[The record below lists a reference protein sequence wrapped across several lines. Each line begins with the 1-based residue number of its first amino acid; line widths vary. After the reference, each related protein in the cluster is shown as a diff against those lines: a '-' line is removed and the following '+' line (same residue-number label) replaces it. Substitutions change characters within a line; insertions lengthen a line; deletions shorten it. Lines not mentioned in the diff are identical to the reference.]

1 MNKICERRIAP
12 FYFLLGVV
20 IMKNSTALSV
30 VLLIAL
36 LVAAISGCN
45 MGAEDAP
52 FENSVVWIGTP
63 PAESENIGKKIIQ
76 QVIPYAGTE
85 YENIT
90 ISTSQKNDKLR
101 LHVSSVSANTMHP
114 DLYDFT
120 YNYDNNELIR
130 VSYLLEAI
138 PESVR
143 SEAIGIAMLNE
154 QIRDVLSTGMGGNS
168 IPSVKRILPE
178 TAEKFYEPKTLLS
191 VTWKDSSLSALVD
204 VDTGQVVEVWSGN

>member
-1 MNKICERRIAP
+1 MN
-12 FYFLLGVV
+12 
-20 IMKNSTALSV
+20 NSTALSV
-30 VLLIAL
+30 VLLFAVLITS
-36 LVAAISGCN
+36 ISGCVV
-45 MGAEDAP
+45 GADDTSL
-52 FENSVVWIGTP
+52 ENSVVWIGTP
-63 PAESENIGKKIIQ
+63 PAESGVIEKNILQ

-90 ISTSQKNDKLR
+90 ISALQDNDKLH
-101 LHVSSVSANTMHP
+101 LHVSGVTANTMHP

-143 SEAIGIAMLNE
+143 GEAIGIAMQNE
-154 QIRDVLSTGMGGNS
+154 QIRDVLSTGMGGS
-168 IPSVKRILPE
+168 STPSVKRILPE

-204 VDTGQVVEVWSGN
+204 VDTGQVVDVWSGN

>member
-1 MNKICERRIAP
+1 
-12 FYFLLGVV
+12 
-20 IMKNSTALSV
+20 MKNSNLWSI

-36 LVAAISGCN
+36 LMAAISGCI

-52 FENSVVWIGTP
+52 FNNSVVWIGTP
-63 PAESENIGKKIIQ
+63 PAKSEDIGKMIVQ

-85 YENIT
+85 YDNIT
-90 ISTSQKNDKLR
+90 ISASQENDKIR
-101 LHVSSVSANTMHP
+101 LHVSSVSANTMYP

-143 SEAIGIAMLNE
+143 GKAIGIAMQNE
-154 QIRDVLSTGMGGNS
+154 QIMGVLSTGIGGSS

-204 VDTGQVVEVWSGN
+204 VDAGQVVGVWSGN

>member
-1 MNKICERRIAP
+1 
-12 FYFLLGVV
+12 
-20 IMKNSTALSV
+20 MKKPTALSA

-36 LVAAISGCN
+36 LVAAISGCIIETN
-45 MGAEDAP
+45 NASS
-52 FENSVVWIGTP
+52 ENSVIWIGTP
-63 PAESENIGKKIIQ
+63 PAESEKIGKKIIE

-90 ISTSQKNDKLR
+90 ISALQKNDKLR
-101 LHVSSVSANTMHP
+101 LHVSCVSANTIHP

-143 SEAIGIAMLNE
+143 GEAIGIAMHDE
-154 QIRDVLSTGMGGNS
+154 QIRDVLSTGMRGSGT
-168 IPSVKRILPE
+168 PSVRRILPE
-178 TAEKFYEPKTLLS
+178 TAKKFYEPKTLLS

-204 VDTGQVVEVWSGN
+204 VDTGQVVEVWNGN

>member
-1 MNKICERRIAP
+1 MSA
-12 FYFLLGVV
+12 V
-20 IMKNSTALSV
+20 I
-30 VLLIAL
+30 LIAL
-36 LVAAISGCN
+36 LVAAISGCII
-45 MGAEDAP
+45 GTDDAP
-52 FENSVVWIGTP
+52 SENSVVWIGTP
-63 PAESENIGKKIIQ
+63 PAESEEIGKKIIE

-90 ISTSQKNDKLR
+90 ISALQKNDKLR
-101 LHVSSVSANTMHP
+101 LHVSGVSANTMHP

-120 YNYDNNELIR
+120 YNYANNELIR

-143 SEAIGIAMLNE
+143 GEAIGIAMHNE

-178 TAEKFYEPKTLLS
+178 TAKKFYEPKTLLS

-204 VDTGQVVEVWSGN
+204 VDTGQVVEVWNGN

>member
-1 MNKICERRIAP
+1 
-12 FYFLLGVV
+12 
-20 IMKNSTALSV
+20 MKNSAALSA
-30 VLLIAL
+30 VLLFAL
-36 LVAAISGCN
+36 LVTTISGCVA
-45 MGAEDAP
+45 GTDDASL
-52 FENSVVWIGTP
+52 ENIVWTGTP
-63 PAESENIGKKIIQ
+63 PAESKDIGKKIMQ

-85 YENIT
+85 YGNIT
-90 ISTSQKNDKLR
+90 ISASQENDKLR
-101 LHVSSVSANTMHP
+101 LHVSGVSANTMRP

-120 YNYDNNELIR
+120 YDYDKNELMR

-143 SEAIGIAMLNE
+143 GEAIGIAMQNE
-154 QIRDVLSTGMGGNS
+154 QIRDVLSTGMAGT
-168 IPSVKRILPE
+168 PSVKRILPE

>member
-1 MNKICERRIAP
+1 
-12 FYFLLGVV
+12 
-20 IMKNSTALSV
+20 MKKSTALSV
-30 VLLIAL
+30 VLLTAL
-36 LVAAISGCN
+36 LVAAISGCII
-45 MGAEDAP
+45 GTDDASS
-52 FENSVVWIGTP
+52 ENSVVWLGTP
-63 PAESENIGKKIIQ
+63 PAESEDIGKKIIQ

-90 ISTSQKNDKLR
+90 ISASQKNDKLR
-101 LHVSSVSANTMHP
+101 LHVSGVSANAMHP

-143 SEAIGIAMLNE
+143 GEAIGIAMQNE
-154 QIRDVLSTGMGGNS
+154 QIRDVLSAGMGGS
-168 IPSVKRILPE
+168 GTPSVKRILPE

>member
-1 MNKICERRIAP
+1 
-12 FYFLLGVV
+12 
-20 IMKNSTALSV
+20 
-30 VLLIAL
+30 
-36 LVAAISGCN
+36 

-63 PAESENIGKKIIQ
+63 PAESEDIGKKIIQ

-90 ISTSQKNDKLR
+90 VSTSRKNNKLR
-101 LHVSSVSANTMHP
+101 LHVSGVSANTMHP

-120 YNYDNNELIR
+120 YNYDNNDLIR
-130 VSYLLEAI
+130 VSYRLEAI

-143 SEAIGIAMLNE
+143 SEAIGITMHNE
-154 QIRDVLSTGMGGNS
+154 QIRDVLSTGMRGSGT
-168 IPSVKRILPE
+168 PSVKRILPE

-204 VDTGQVVEVWSGN
+204 VDTGLVVDVWSGN

>member
-1 MNKICERRIAP
+1 
-12 FYFLLGVV
+12 
-20 IMKNSTALSV
+20 MKNSNVLSV

-36 LVAAISGCN
+36 LVAAISGCIK
-45 MGAEDAP
+45 GAEDAP
-52 FENSVVWIGTP
+52 FENSVVWVGTP
-63 PAESENIGKKIIQ
+63 PAKSEDIGKKIVQ
-76 QVIPYAGTE
+76 QVIPYAETE
-85 YENIT
+85 YDNIT
-90 ISTSQKNDKLR
+90 ISASQENDKIR

-143 SEAIGIAMLNE
+143 GKAIGIAMQNE
-154 QIRDVLSTGMGGNS
+154 QIREALSTGIGGSS

-178 TAEKFYEPKTLLS
+178 TAEKFYEPKTLFS
-191 VTWKDSSLSALVD
+191 VTWKESSLSVLVD

>member
-1 MNKICERRIAP
+1 MKGAVRLFT
-12 FYFLLGVV
+12 FYFLLGAV
-20 IMKNSTALSV
+20 IMEKSTALSL
-30 VLLIAL
+30 VLLFTVL
-36 LVAAISGCN
+36 FTSISGCVVGN
-45 MGAEDAP
+45 DDDAL
-52 FENSVVWIGTP
+52 ENSIVWIDTP
-63 PAESENIGKKIIQ
+63 PVESGVIEKKIIQ

-90 ISTSQKNDKLR
+90 ISASQEYDKLR
-101 LHVSSVSANTMHP
+101 LHVSGVSANTMHP

-120 YNYDNNELIR
+120 YNYDKKELTR

-143 SEAIGIAMLNE
+143 IEAIGIAMQNE
-154 QIRDVLSTGMGGNS
+154 QIRDVLSTGMSGNS

-178 TAEKFYEPKTLLS
+178 TAKKFYEPKTLLS

>member
-1 MNKICERRIAP
+1 
-12 FYFLLGVV
+12 
-20 IMKNSTALSV
+20 MKNSTALSV

-36 LVAAISGCN
+36 LMAAISGCI
-45 MGAEDAP
+45 MGAEDASS
-52 FENSVVWIGTP
+52 ENSVVWIGTP
-63 PAESENIGKKIIQ
+63 PAESEDIGKKIIQ

-90 ISTSQKNDKLR
+90 ISASRKNDKLR
-101 LHVSSVSANTMHP
+101 LHVSGVSANAMHP

-143 SEAIGIAMLNE
+143 SEAIGIAMHNE
-154 QIRDVLSTGMGGNS
+154 QIRDVLSTGMSGNS

>member
-1 MNKICERRIAP
+1 
-12 FYFLLGVV
+12 
-20 IMKNSTALSV
+20 MKNPTVLSV
-30 VLLIAL
+30 ILLIAL
-36 LVAAISGCN
+36 LGAAISGCVV
-45 MGAEDAP
+45 GTDDASL
-52 FENSVVWIGTP
+52 ENIVWVGTP
-63 PAESENIGKKIIQ
+63 PEKNDDIGKMIIQ

-90 ISTSQKNDKLR
+90 ISASKENDKLR
-101 LHVSSVSANTMHP
+101 LHVSGVSANSMHP

-120 YNYDNNELIR
+120 YDYDKNELIR

-143 SEAIGIAMLNE
+143 GEAIGIAIQNE
-154 QIRDVLSTGMGGNS
+154 QIRNVLSTGMGGSS

>member
-1 MNKICERRIAP
+1 
-12 FYFLLGVV
+12 
-20 IMKNSTALSV
+20 MKNSTALSV
-30 VLLIAL
+30 VLLFAL
-36 LVAAISGCN
+36 LVTAISGCVV
-45 MGAEDAP
+45 GADDASL
-52 FENSVVWIGTP
+52 ENIVWIGTP
-63 PAESENIGKKIIQ
+63 PAESKDIGKKIIQ

-90 ISTSQKNDKLR
+90 ISASKENDKLR
-101 LHVSSVSANTMHP
+101 LHVSGVSANTMHP

-120 YNYDNNELIR
+120 YNYDKNELIR

-143 SEAIGIAMLNE
+143 GEAIGIAMQNE
-154 QIRDVLSTGMGGNS
+154 QIRDALSAGMGGT
-168 IPSVKRILPE
+168 PSVKRILPE

-204 VDTGQVVEVWSGN
+204 VDTGQVVEVWSEN

>member
-1 MNKICERRIAP
+1 
-12 FYFLLGVV
+12 
-20 IMKNSTALSV
+20 
-30 VLLIAL
+30 
-36 LVAAISGCN
+36 

-63 PAESENIGKKIIQ
+63 PAKSEDIGKKIVQ
-76 QVIPYAGTE
+76 QVIPYAETE
-85 YENIT
+85 YDNIT
-90 ISTSQKNDKLR
+90 ISASQENDKIR

-143 SEAIGIAMLNE
+143 SEAIGIAMHNE
-154 QIRDVLSTGMGGNS
+154 QIRDVLSAGMGGS
-168 IPSVKRILPE
+168 GTPSVKRILPE

>member
-1 MNKICERRIAP
+1 
-12 FYFLLGVV
+12 
-20 IMKNSTALSV
+20 MKKSTALSAV
-30 VLLIAL
+30 ILIAL
-36 LVAAISGCN
+36 LVAAISGCITGTN
-45 MGAEDAP
+45 DASS
-52 FENSVVWIGTP
+52 ENSVVWIGTP
-63 PAESENIGKKIIQ
+63 PAKSEDIGKKIIQ
-76 QVIPYAGTE
+76 QVIPYSGTK

-90 ISTSQKNDKLR
+90 ISASQKNDKLR
-101 LHVSSVSANTMHP
+101 LHVSCVSPNTVHP

-120 YNYDNNELIR
+120 YNYNNNELIR

-143 SEAIGIAMLNE
+143 GEAIGIAMQNE
-154 QIRDVLSTGMGGNS
+154 QIRDVLSTGMGGS
-168 IPSVKRILPE
+168 GTPSVKRILAE

>member
-1 MNKICERRIAP
+1 
-12 FYFLLGVV
+12 
-20 IMKNSTALSV
+20 MKNSTVLSV

-36 LVAAISGCN
+36 LVAAISGCIV
-45 MGAEDAP
+45 GADDASKG
-52 FENSVVWIGTP
+52 NIVWVGTP
-63 PAESENIGKKIIQ
+63 PAKSDDIGKMIIQ

-90 ISTSQKNDKLR
+90 ISASKENDKLR
-101 LHVSSVSANTMHP
+101 LHVSGVSANSMHP

-120 YNYDNNELIR
+120 YNYDKNELIR
-130 VSYLLEAI
+130 ISYLLEAI

-143 SEAIGIAMLNE
+143 GEAIGIAMQNE
-154 QIRDVLSTGMGGNS
+154 QIRDALSVGMAGSS

-204 VDTGQVVEVWSGN
+204 MDTGQEVGVWTGN

>member
-1 MNKICERRIAP
+1 
-12 FYFLLGVV
+12 
-20 IMKNSTALSV
+20 MKNPTTLSV

-36 LVAAISGCN
+36 LVAAISGCVA
-45 MGAEDAP
+45 GADDGAL
-52 FENSVVWIGTP
+52 ENSIVWIGTP
-63 PAESENIGKKIIQ
+63 PAESKDIGKKIIQ
-76 QVIPYAGTE
+76 QVIPYAGIE

-90 ISTSQKNDKLR
+90 ISALQENDKLR
-101 LHVSSVSANTMHP
+101 LHVLGVTANTIHP

-143 SEAIGIAMLNE
+143 GEAIGIAMQNE
-154 QIRDVLSTGMGGNS
+154 QIKGVLSTGMGRS
-168 IPSVKRILPE
+168 SLPSVKRILPE

-204 VDTGQVVEVWSGN
+204 VDTGQVVEVWSGS

>member
-1 MNKICERRIAP
+1 
-12 FYFLLGVV
+12 
-20 IMKNSTALSV
+20 MKNSTVLSV
-30 VLLIAL
+30 ILLIAL
-36 LVAAISGCN
+36 LGTAISGCVV
-45 MGAEDAP
+45 GTDDASL
-52 FENSVVWIGTP
+52 ENSVVWIGTP
-63 PAESENIGKKIIQ
+63 PAKSEDIGKKVIQ

-90 ISTSQKNDKLR
+90 ISASRENDKLR
-101 LHVSSVSANTMHP
+101 LHVSGVSANSMHP

-120 YNYDNNELIR
+120 YNYDKNELIR

-143 SEAIGIAMLNE
+143 GEAIGIAMHNE

>member
-1 MNKICERRIAP
+1 VNKSCERRIAP
-12 FYFLLGVV
+12 FYFLLGAV
-20 IMKNSTALSV
+20 IMNNSTALSV

-36 LVAAISGCN
+36 LVAAIPGCI
-45 MGAEDAP
+45 MGADNAP

-63 PAESENIGKKIIQ
+63 PANSEDIEKKIIQ

-90 ISTSQKNDKLR
+90 ISTSRKNDKLR
-101 LHVSSVSANTMHP
+101 LHVSGVSANTMHP

-143 SEAIGIAMLNE
+143 GEAIGIAMQNE
-154 QIRDVLSTGMGGNS
+154 QIRDILSTGMGGS
-168 IPSVKRILPE
+168 GTPSVRRILPE
-178 TAEKFYEPKTLLS
+178 TAKKFYEPKTLLS